1 MSEGFVHSLL
11 DDFKRVEAGLPGAA
25 HPWLQQSRRE
35 NLEAFARSGLPT
47 SRHELWKYTV
57 LRALEKRSFALPRP
71 SPAPVGFDVEL
82 AGIDG
87 PRLVFVNGLF
97 QPALSR
103 LDALPEGLSLRSLGE
118 ALLGEAEPLR
128 FQLARLSGDSD
139 AGFVRLNA
147 ACAADGVLLRV
158 AAGVCVKEPLH
169 LVFAG
174 GPAEVDLA
182 WHLRNLIELE
192 AGSEVALVEHWL
204 DAGASAHLGNLMSQ
218 VNLGDGARLSWTR
231 MQASGSASLC
241 VARSEVSLAAGAV
254 LDYTGL
260 DLGAEL
266 SRHDLL
272 VALNGPGAR
281 FDAAG
286 AFLVAARQHIDTRID
301 IRHEAPETACAVRWK
316 GVAADRARGVFNGA
330 IYVAPGADGTDAQL
344 SSRNLLLS
352 SGAEIDTRPVLEIH
366 ADDVTAAHGA
376 TVGQIDQQALF
387 YMRSRGI
394 PEAEARAML
403 TLAFVQEIVDAVRP
417 QALREALA
425 AMLAARL

>member
-25 HPWLQQSRRE
+25 HPWLQQARRD
-35 NLEAFARSGLPT
+35 NLEAFAKSGLPT

-71 SPAPVGFDVEL
+71 APAPVDLDVEL

-97 QPALSR
+97 EPALSK
-103 LDALPEGLSLRSLGE
+103 LDALPEGLSLRSLGT
-118 ALLGEAEPLR
+118 ALSGEAEPLR
-128 FQLARLSGDSD
+128 FQLARLFGDSD

-158 AAGVCVKEPLH
+158 AAGVRIEEPLH

-174 GPAEVDLA
+174 APAEVDLA

-192 AGSEVALVEHWL
+192 AGAQVALVEHWL
-204 DAGASAHLGNLMSQ
+204 DAGATAHLGNLMSQ
-218 VNLGDGARLSWTR
+218 VNLGEGSRLAWTR
-231 MQASGSASLC
+231 LQTSGPASFC
-241 VARSEVSLAAGAV
+241 VARSEVSLAEGAV

-260 DLGAEL
+260 DLGADL

-281 FDAAG
+281 FIAAG
-286 AFLVAARQHIDTRID
+286 AFLVAERQHADTRLD
-301 IRHEAPETACAVRWK
+301 IRHEAAGTACQVRWK
-316 GVAADRARGVFNGA
+316 GVAAGRARGVFNGA

-352 SGAEIDTRPVLEIH
+352 SSAEIDTRPVLEIH

-387 YMRSRGI
+387 YMRTRGI
-394 PEAEARAML
+394 PDVEARAML
-403 TLAFVQEIVDAVRP
+403 TLAFVQEIVDAVHP
-417 QALREALA
+417 QALRDALA
-425 AMLAARL
+425 GMLAARL